1 MSSYC
6 TKEASFVYAITTAGV
21 TYAITQA
28 CSLGNLQN
36 CGCDENKRDGR
47 LTPDGWRWGGC
58 SADIKY
64 GLRMTRKFMDA
75 REVSKTARSFMNLH
89 NNRAGRKLAT
99 IHFWTC
105 VMARQPAG
113 HHRGSWVSETNGIS
127 SHWAW
132 SRTFSLAPGKRL
144 ERRFTDSE
152 VENDYDNDKDNNLE
166 DC

>member
-1 MSSYC
+1 M
-6 TKEASFVYAITTAGV
+6 YAITTAGV

-75 REVSKTARSFMNLH
+75 REVTKTARSFMNLH
-89 NNRAGRKLAT
+89 NNRAGRK
-99 IHFWTC
+99 
-105 VMARQPAG
+105 
-113 HHRGSWVSETNGIS
+113 VSRS
-127 SHWAW
+127 
-132 SRTFSLAPGKRL
+132 
-144 ERRFTDSE
+144 
-152 VENDYDNDKDNNLE
+152 
-166 DC
+166 